1 MDGLCSRGL
10 GGAWDG
16 GGGEVLYTSC
26 SLLGAIAPCWCCCRA
41 VVSVVVM
48 KGVGEC
54 RSNRLHMD
62 ALTKTTR
69 DGRRSPFSRL
79 FSGLVCFFYSFALRR
94 PCVDTFSSDRKHK
107 PPRDGTL
114 DLPPVVVIL
123 STLYLSSSARLF
135 FLPSPSSP
143 FRGGIEFLI
152 TASRKRD
159 TSPSIVWS
167 QPSTVMKVGRGGACL
182 AVPS

>member
-1 MDGLCSRGL
+1 MDCVVEGWVGWWWW
-10 GGAWDG
+10 GGFVHLILSAW
-16 GGGEVLYTSC
+16 SNR
-26 SLLGAIAPCWCCCRA
+26 SLLVLLSCCCECC
-41 VVSVVVM
+41 
-48 KGVGEC
+48 GHEVGEC
-54 RSNRLHMD
+54 RSDRLHME

-107 PPRDGTL
+107 TPRDGTL

-123 STLYLSSSARLF
+123 SSLYLSSSARLF

-143 FRGGIEFLI
+143 FRGGIEFL
-152 TASRKRD
+152 TPPAGNETPLPQSCGASPP
-159 TSPSIVWS
+159 PS
-167 QPSTVMKVGRGGACL
+167 
-182 AVPS
+182 